1 MSANRVVAASNRA
14 EGRRSFV
21 YPALMSLGVG
31 VLASCAEKPPPV
43 PPQTVA
49 VEPPPS
55 LPPTPLHRRV
65 FPLPPHKP
73 SPPIEA
79 DATGAGGEALALASP
94 SAPAPPAAPPPAAPP
109 PAAPPPRTSA
119 LIGLDQG
126 AATHLL
132 GAATEKA
139 EAPPATIWRYRN
151 ATCELDLFFYL
162 DLRSGKMRT
171 LHYAFKG
178 QADDPAGREDCLR
191 SFVIARGG

>member
-31 VLASCAEKPPPV
+31 VLASCADKPAST

-49 VEPPPS
+49 VEPPPAS
-55 LPPTPLHRRV
+55 PPAPLHRRV
-65 FPLPPHKP
+65 FAPPPHKP
-73 SPPIEA
+73 SPPTGA
-79 DATGAGGEALALASP
+79 DAPAGAGGEAVALASP
-94 SAPAPPAAPPPAAPP
+94 SASPPPAAAPPPNA
-109 PAAPPPRTSA
+109 SA

-178 QADDPAGREDCLR
+178 EADDPAGREDCLR

>member
-31 VLASCAEKPPPV
+31 VLAACADKPPAS

-49 VEPPPS
+49 AEPPPS
-55 LPPTPLHRRV
+55 LPPAPPHRRV
-65 FPLPPHKP
+65 FALPPHKP
-73 SPPIEA
+73 SPPNEA
-79 DATGAGGEALALASP
+79 DAAGGEAVALAS
-94 SAPAPPAAPPPAAPP
+94 PAPPAAAPP
-109 PAAPPPRTSA
+109 PSAAPPPRTSA

-178 QADDPAGREDCLR
+178 EADDPAGREDCLR